1 MEYVLKDEEHGALV
15 QKAEALESELDDT
28 KAQLEADEGTHADLK
43 QVHEEHK
50 QATASLLEQHEEDL
64 TRLQMALEKV
74 ESESA
79 SHAEKAKEQ
88 SAKEWHDSC
97 RSSVLASAAGRT
109 KLQNRCRQSASE

>member
-79 SHAEKAKEQ
+79 SHAEKAKEHQ
-88 SAKEWHDSC
+88 ACLGEPI
-97 RSSVLASAAGRT
+97 
-109 KLQNRCRQSASE
+109 QNREIRLVKCAP